1 MSHIPETAMKHA
13 HVHDDHAAGDHAD
26 RKPANAKASSTTPT
40 DKDLVRED
48 PTLGEKAID
57 VAERAKDAVLSHP
70 KTAIGIGA
78 AVVAGIAAAVAAPA
92 VIAKVKE
99 KDEQKNKGADPKK
112 PASKKPPKAK

>member
-1 MSHIPETAMKHA
+1 VSHIPETAMKHA
-13 HVHDDHAAGDHAD
+13 HVHDEHDAGD
-26 RKPANAKASSTTPT
+26 KPHDGKKPGKPT

-57 VAERAKDAVLSHP
+57 VAERAKEAVLAHP

-99 KDEQKNKGADPKK
+99 KDEHKGKGPDPKK
-112 PASKKPPKAK
+112 PAPKKPPKAK